1 MNDLVYIGIVEN
13 HMDERMEDDMETG
26 MVKRFR

>member
-1 MNDLVYIGIVEN
+1 MNDLVYTGIVEN
-13 HMDERMEDDMETG
+13 HMDERMEHDMETG